1 MDNTINFGIDLG
13 TTNSVIAR
21 FVKGEVQVY
30 NNPTDQG
37 RSSLPSVVG
46 FKKDKIFVG
55 SPARTL
61 VDRDPKSVVGAF
73 KRRMGTTESYKIKAT
88 GQSQTPVDLSALVL
102 KELKSFLP
110 VAEQLK
116 AAVITIPASFD
127 TIQSNATKEAGKQ
140 AGIEHVILLQEP
152 IAASLAYANMKKAK
166 DLGDGQWLVYDL
178 GGGTFDVAL
187 VRIRDG
193 EMKVL
198 DHEGDNFLGGTDFD
212 RLIVE
217 KLIIPK
223 LESQF
228 SFSKLEEQLKSESSQ
243 LNANYYALLRLA
255 EEAKIALSNRSSA
268 EIEVRGLEDEDGN
281 EVDEEYTITQSEFQ
295 ELIKPSIDRTIGMV
309 KEILTRNNLQPRD
322 LLFTLMVGGS
332 TYIPFVR
339 QRVGE
344 ALGTPVN
351 CDIDP
356 TTAVAMGAAFYA
368 GTKTLDKSAEKQNAT
383 MGARLQVKMSY
394 PRASRESEEIFAAKI
409 TGDVTGLSYRIIR
422 QDGGYNSGLKPLTE
436 KIHEDLPLAA
446 DTFNLFSFLVY
457 DGQGNTVATDAEDI
471 AINSGYSIS
480 GQPLPEDICLEIDDE
495 DRPGE
500 TLPLCAF
507 NRMTPLPA
515 RTQTIRRPLNR
526 TIIKGS
532 EDAILINVREGSQNN
547 LPEANKLIGHIRI
560 SGVNIKRDVQKGSDI
575 EIQLEMSESRDL
587 TVTAYLT
594 MIDQEFREV
603 FNPKVRATSVPLVQ
617 HESSNLQ
624 QKISSEIQ
632 AAEER
637 EDYEMAASL
646 KKLRK
651 EASDLTGEASE
662 LTRDD
667 VTDKKYQLEDRKQKL
682 AQQLHEATRDK
693 HLSEIRATYQEMKDQ
708 CRALVEEHG
717 NDQEWKYLQ
726 DIEALEAGALSSG
739 QRQRVQ
745 ELIERLNNI
754 RFGILWRLPGF
765 LQNVFKNMQQQ
776 VPRMN
781 DLEQAESLVQEGR
794 RAIQQQDWVTLRS
807 VNNRLINLLPRREQQ
822 AAQAGKIGF

>member
-55 SPARTL
+55 APARTL
-61 VDRDPKSVVGAF
+61 VDKDPKSVVGAF
-73 KRRMGTTESYKIKAT
+73 KRRMGTTESYKIKST

-110 VAEQLK
+110 PNEPLK

-140 AGIEHVILLQEP
+140 AGIGHVVLLQEP
-152 IAASLAYANMKKAK
+152 IAASLAYANMKKAN

-187 VRIRDG
+187 VRIKEG

-243 LNANYYALLRLA
+243 INATYYKLLRLA
-255 EEAKIALSNRSSA
+255 EDAKIALSSRSSA
-268 EIEVRGLEDEDGN
+268 EIVVDGLEDEDGN

-295 ELIKPSIDRTIGMV
+295 ELIKPSIDRTVSMV

-356 TTAVAMGAAFYA
+356 TTAVAAGAAYYA
-368 GTKTLDKSAEKQNAT
+368 GTKTLEKSAEKQAASA
-383 MGARLQVKMSY
+383 GARLQVRMSY
-394 PRASRESEEIFAAKI
+394 QKASRESDELFAARI
-409 TGDVTGLSYRIIR
+409 TGAVTGLSYRIIR

-446 DTFNLFSFLVY
+446 DTFNLFSFIVY
-457 DGQGNTVATDAEDI
+457 DGQGNAVVTDAEDI

-500 TLPLCAF
+500 TLLFSAF

-515 RTQTIRRPLNR
+515 KTQTIRRTLNR

-532 EDAILINVREGSQNN
+532 EDAILINVREGSQNS

-560 SGVNIKRDVQKGSDI
+560 GGLNIKRDVQKGSDI

-587 TVTAYLT
+587 TVTAYLS

-603 FNPKVRATSVPLVQ
+603 FNPKVRATSVTLVQ
-617 HESSNLQ
+617 SESNSLQ
-624 QKISSEIQ
+624 QKISSELKD
-632 AAEER
+632 AEER

-651 EASDLTGEASE
+651 EAGDLSGEASE

-693 HLSEIRATYQEMKDQ
+693 HLSEIRAAYQEEKDE
-708 CRALVEEHG
+708 CRTMVEEHG

-726 DIEALEAGALSSG
+726 DIEAAEAGALSSG

-745 ELIERLNNI
+745 ELMDRLSNI
-754 RFGILWRLPGF
+754 RFGILWRLPSF
-765 LQNVFKNMQQQ
+765 LQGVFNNMQQQ

-794 RAIQQQDWVTLRS
+794 RSIQQQDWVTLRS

-822 AAQAGKIGF
+822 AAQIGKIGF